1 MLFLSGFEV
10 YSRWVPLTV
19 NNYLAVMLW
28 FVLHTSMTV
37 FFYDYGSCQAS
48 LNLLL
53 ISLAYLL
60 TGKRYTSG
68 ESPNFGI
75 EIFYGILRKFR
86 RVAMVK
92 WSLYSGRHDPWFAF
106 QRLLLTSEQGWF
118 FLMRLYFLT
127 LLSKITEK
135 THPEEQWTLY
145 LVTHT
150 DTCLH
155 GQYLTHAYSYHITL
169 AVARQLIDSCFIS
182 ESSAWHSRH
191 ILVQGSVLHSPR
203 RAVTGPWTGLSR
215 KGVSRSCHAD
225 EHTRVVVLRFW
236 NRWLPFTRQ
245 LFRIADSANI
255 NININNNALFI

>member
-135 THPEEQWTLY
+135 NTPWGTMNLISSYTHRHLPTWP
-145 LVTHT
+145 VP
-150 DTCLH
+150 
-155 GQYLTHAYSYHITL
+155 HACVQLSYHP
-169 AVARQLIDSCFIS
+169 
-182 ESSAWHSRH
+182 
-191 ILVQGSVLHSPR
+191 GSGT
-203 RAVTGPWTGLSR
+203 A
-215 KGVSRSCHAD
+215 AD
-225 EHTRVVVLRFW
+225 
-236 NRWLPFTRQ
+236 RQ
-245 LFRIADSANI
+245 LFH
-255 NININNNALFI
+255 